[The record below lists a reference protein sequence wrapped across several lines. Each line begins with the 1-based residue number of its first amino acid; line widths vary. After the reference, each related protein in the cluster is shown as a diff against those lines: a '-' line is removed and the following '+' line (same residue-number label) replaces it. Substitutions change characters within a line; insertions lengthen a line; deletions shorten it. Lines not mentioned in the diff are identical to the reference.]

1 MLTFEVN
8 VGEYGKITSKELV
21 SNGSNVSV
29 TNENREEFVQLYLD
43 WLLNSSIDERFR
55 AFYLGK
61 YEKQLSISMRKIIK
75 FITSAFLIIPQHQKP
90 QWDLMER
97 KQRLLRNFYS
107 LSYHCS
113 HNLCFCQNKS
123 VDVDPTKV
131 SIDVDHTSLQW
142 KFQLSTSHSKALK
155 Y

>member
-1 MLTFEVN
+1 MMLTFEVN

-61 YEKQLSISMRKIIK
+61 LVNMR
-75 FITSAFLIIPQHQKP
+75 SNCH
-90 QWDLMER
+90 
-97 KQRLLRNFYS
+97 FYS
-107 LSYHCS
+107 L
-113 HNLCFCQNKS
+113 
-123 VDVDPTKV
+123 
-131 SIDVDHTSLQW
+131 
-142 KFQLSTSHSKALK
+142 
-155 Y
+155 

>member
-61 YEKQLSISMRKIIK
+61 YEKQKP
-75 FITSAFLIIPQHQKP
+75 FLLKE
-90 QWDLMER
+90 LF
-97 KQRLLRNFYS
+97 LRN
-107 LSYHCS
+107 
-113 HNLCFCQNKS
+113 QS
-123 VDVDPTKV
+123 VQINEYLGTN
-131 SIDVDHTSLQW
+131 
-142 KFQLSTSHSKALK
+142 F
-155 Y
+155 

>member
-61 YEKQLSISMRKIIK
+61 YEKQLPDLLKEL
-75 FITSAFLIIPQHQKP
+75 FLIS
-90 QWDLMER
+90 
-97 KQRLLRNFYS
+97 NFK
-107 LSYHCS
+107 
-113 HNLCFCQNKS
+113 FKS
-123 VDVDPTKV
+123 M
-131 SIDVDHTSLQW
+131 II
-142 KFQLSTSHSKALK
+142 
-155 Y
+155 

>member
-1 MLTFEVN
+1 MMLTFEVN

-75 FITSAFLIIPQHQKP
+75 FITSAFLIIP
-90 QWDLMER
+90 
-97 KQRLLRNFYS
+97 
-107 LSYHCS
+107 
-113 HNLCFCQNKS
+113 
-123 VDVDPTKV
+123 
-131 SIDVDHTSLQW
+131 
-142 KFQLSTSHSKALK
+142 
-155 Y
+155 

>member
-1 MLTFEVN
+1 MISGNVTEDMMLTFEVN

-61 YEKQLSISMRKIIK
+61 YEEQL
-75 FITSAFLIIPQHQKP
+75 PV
-90 QWDLMER
+90 
-97 KQRLLRNFYS
+97 LL
-107 LSYHCS
+107 
-113 HNLCFCQNKS
+113 K
-123 VDVDPTKV
+123 
-131 SIDVDHTSLQW
+131 
-142 KFQLSTSHSKALK
+142 
-155 Y
+155 

>member
-61 YEKQLSISMRKIIK
+61 YEKQLPLSLKELFSISNFKFKSMII
-75 FITSAFLIIPQHQKP
+75 
-90 QWDLMER
+90 
-97 KQRLLRNFYS
+97 
-107 LSYHCS
+107 
-113 HNLCFCQNKS
+113 
-123 VDVDPTKV
+123 
-131 SIDVDHTSLQW
+131 
-142 KFQLSTSHSKALK
+142 
-155 Y
+155 

>member
-61 YEKQLSISMRKIIK
+61 YEKQ
-75 FITSAFLIIPQHQKP
+75 KP
-90 QWDLMER
+90 LLLKE
-97 KQRLLRNFYS
+97 LFLRN
-107 LSYHCS
+107 
-113 HNLCFCQNKS
+113 QS
-123 VDVDPTKV
+123 VQINEYLGTN
-131 SIDVDHTSLQW
+131 
-142 KFQLSTSHSKALK
+142 F
-155 Y
+155 

>member
-1 MLTFEVN
+1 MMLTFEVN

-61 YEKQLSISMRKIIK
+61 LVNMRSNC
-75 FITSAFLIIPQHQKP
+75 T
-90 QWDLMER
+90 MR
-97 KQRLLRNFYS
+97 T
-107 LSYHCS
+107 
-113 HNLCFCQNKS
+113 NLPKNIR
-123 VDVDPTKV
+123 PTD
-131 SIDVDHTSLQW
+131 I
-142 KFQLSTSHSKALK
+142 
-155 Y
+155 

>member
-1 MLTFEVN
+1 MMLTFEVN

-61 YEKQLSISMRKIIK
+61 YEKQLPLSLKELFSISNFKFKSMII
-75 FITSAFLIIPQHQKP
+75 
-90 QWDLMER
+90 
-97 KQRLLRNFYS
+97 
-107 LSYHCS
+107 
-113 HNLCFCQNKS
+113 
-123 VDVDPTKV
+123 
-131 SIDVDHTSLQW
+131 
-142 KFQLSTSHSKALK
+142 
-155 Y
+155 

>member
-61 YEKQLSISMRKIIK
+61 YTLIQFTHLLDR
-75 FITSAFLIIPQHQKP
+75 FLDSQKNTP
-90 QWDLMER
+90 
-97 KQRLLRNFYS
+97 F
-107 LSYHCS
+107 
-113 HNLCFCQNKS
+113 
-123 VDVDPTKV
+123 
-131 SIDVDHTSLQW
+131 
-142 KFQLSTSHSKALK
+142 
-155 Y
+155 